1 MPITTQ
7 SSQRSAN
14 QLYLAQR
21 HSTDALPTISASTMP
36 ASGQPTNNDA
46 ADLLD
51 FDPHE
56 LNNLVT
62 ERRRTDSDRSNLGI
76 PADNNNFFHRQHTP
90 LTDFQSASQASVGQG
105 SWERVSATSHGTSY
119 FLWDGVYD
127 QHSQPGS
134 TSLTVGISPSYMMFN
149 EWSSIPVYAANNY
162 YTRPDAGSPRN
173 ESPAPSHLAYSQ
185 PPADSS
191 DPPRS
196 IPQTSSPEPD
206 YSNLS
211 TQCMKDLDLAG
222 PVHFDGSQDDSLAFT
237 GSEFAQFSSSVEPSG
252 QTYHLNQGLEQLN
265 PAETHGSSPEAAI
278 EPSSA
283 LALHCKQMPDA
294 NLHISHIEENQ
305 KLSEP
310 QKTKRKRQTA
320 SKRNNLEGINLVRDR
335 GACIRCAVLHEKV
348 SYKAAS
354 YTPWT
359 DRL

>member
-1 MPITTQ
+1 
-7 SSQRSAN
+7 
-14 QLYLAQR
+14 
-21 HSTDALPTISASTMP
+21 MP

-51 FDPHE
+51 FDPYE

-62 ERRRTDSDRSNLGI
+62 ERRRTDSDKSNLGI
-76 PADNNNFFHRQHTP
+76 PADNNDFFHRQHTL
-90 LTDFQSASQASVGQG
+90 LTDFQPASQASFVQG
-105 SWERVSATSHGTSY
+105 SWERVSATSHGTPHSV
-119 FLWDGVYD
+119 WDGVYD

-134 TSLTVGISPSYMMFN
+134 TSLTVGISPLHMMPN

-173 ESPAPSHLAYSQ
+173 ESPALSHLAYSQ

-191 DPPRS
+191 DPPSS

-206 YSNLS
+206 CGYLG
-211 TQCMKDLDLAG
+211 TPWMEDMDLAE
-222 PVHFDGSQDDSLAFT
+222 PVGFGGSQDDSLAFT
-237 GSEFAQFSSSVEPSG
+237 GMEFAQVSSSVESSG

-283 LALHCKQMPDA
+283 QQGPDA
-294 NLHISHIEENQ
+294 SLHHSQIEESP

-310 QKTKRKRQTA
+310 QRTKRKRQT
-320 SKRNNLEGINLVRDR
+320 SPKRDNLEEINLVRGR
-335 GACIRCAVLHEKV
+335 GACIRCSVLHEKV
-348 SYKAAS
+348 CYKSAS
-354 YTPWT
+354 YIP
-359 DRL
+359 